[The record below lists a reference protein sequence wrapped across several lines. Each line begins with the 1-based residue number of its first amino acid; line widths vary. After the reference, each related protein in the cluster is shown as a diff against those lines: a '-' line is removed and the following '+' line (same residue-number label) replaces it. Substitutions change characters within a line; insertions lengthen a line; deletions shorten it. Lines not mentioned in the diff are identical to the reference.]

1 MDLKDLKYEVLEG
14 GSVVLDG
21 ATFEVRRLVDG
32 VLVFRLDLGLVRQLE
47 ADRDLAK
54 RDAADVR
61 RLNERQENQIDA
73 QRRILQALLKKKLEF
88 DDENQVVADLTI
100 LVEDAVKR

>member
-1 MDLKDLKYEVLEG
+1 
-14 GSVVLDG
+14 
-21 ATFEVRRLVDG
+21 
-32 VLVFRLDLGLVRQLE
+32 
-47 ADRDLAK
+47 
-54 RDAADVR
+54 VR